1 MDLPD
6 DIAWYEALD
15 LALCELDRWFAE
27 NPQNPLVLLI
37 YTESRYYD
45 SVPSDLSPLWTR
57 RWSASRAVYRVD
69 SYGRLSDAFSDLGM
83 YGFSSLIGVPSEDV
97 TNIAEAAKKG
107 ALTVV
112 LNKESSLSGILAPG
126 TPYFELCA
134 YQDVDC
140 VFSATYSPDC
150 PEALRRILDEAMRKR
165 PGQPGADLEALKE
178 RHFQRLGEAL
188 DDAQREHLAEKSRK
202 KN

>member
-15 LALCELDRWFAE
+15 LALCELDRWFSE
-27 NPQNPLVLLI
+27 NPQHPLALLI
-37 YTESRYYD
+37 YTESQYYD
-45 SVPSDLSPLWTR
+45 GVPPDVSPVWKR
-57 RWSASRAVYRVD
+57 RWSAGRALYRVD
-69 SYGRLSDAFSDLGM
+69 RHGRLSNMFSDLGM

-97 TNIAEAAKKG
+97 TNIAEAAMKN
-107 ALTVV
+107 ALNVA
-112 LNKESSLSGILAPG
+112 LNKETSLSGILAPG

-140 VFSATYSPDC
+140 VFSATYSPEC
-150 PEALRRILDEAMRKR
+150 PEALRRILGEAMRMR
-165 PGQPGADLEALKE
+165 PDQPGADLARLKE